1 MTGLPARPRPG
12 ARLAS
17 WLLVAGLAGGVPPK
31 AYGATTDLPFGP
43 LPWRVG
49 GDVGF
54 TVDAAAF
61 PDSSGC
67 TLEIYVRLA
76 PATLMAVTGGRPQ
89 GGPFSL
95 ALRSGMPTAVWST
108 AWSRTSSHRAA
119 IPPEASARS

>member
-1 MTGLPARPRPG
+1 RRRGNGGGRGLPHPGIGRGPGRRRLFLHRYEGSGRRASFLHPLPVLISGPKEGPRMTGLPARPRPG

-54 TVDAAAF
+54 TVDA
-61 PDSSGC
+61 
-67 TLEIYVRLA
+67 
-76 PATLMAVTGGRPQ
+76 
-89 GGPFSL
+89 
-95 ALRSGMPTAVWST
+95 
-108 AWSRTSSHRAA
+108 
-119 IPPEASARS
+119 